1 MTTDVAERQVATTR
15 LHLLEQ
21 AVADA
26 LAAGLVD
33 RRVDDRALVLLTD
46 KGHAVAEGKAA

>member
-21 AVADA
+21 AVVDA
-26 LAAGLVD
+26 VQAGLVD
-33 RRVDDRALVLLTD
+33 RRVDDGALVLLTD
-46 KGHAVAEGKAA
+46 KGRALAQGE